1 MAPQL
6 AQGRL
11 NAVAPGFLI
20 HVMDQISGW
29 HFLVDTGAA
38 FSIIPHSYSISASGR
53 GIVGLTYQVLGG
65 MPSGAE
71 AVRPSFQMDLSSS
84 RGPDGHLRD

>member
-1 MAPQL
+1 MQAASNAGSGGLTHSEQARVGSGLCYYHWTHGSRASKSVAPQL

-38 FSIIPHSYSISASGR
+38 FSIIPHSYSLSASG
-53 GIVGLTYQVLGG
+53 
-65 MPSGAE
+65 
-71 AVRPSFQMDLSSS
+71 
-84 RGPDGHLRD
+84 